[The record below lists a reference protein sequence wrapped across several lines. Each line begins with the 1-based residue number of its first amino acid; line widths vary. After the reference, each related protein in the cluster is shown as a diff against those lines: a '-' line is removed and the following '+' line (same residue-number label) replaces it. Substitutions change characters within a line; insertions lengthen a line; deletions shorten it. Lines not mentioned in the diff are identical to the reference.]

1 MHMSYSESLAPEITT
16 VDIQRHFA
24 NCADESGINGDLTM
38 ASYGPPSWVAVSD
51 SGNAHTEEVAL
62 RLTHSTDLDAT
73 LEDTRKRVDLLQNLR
88 RHGAQVV
95 EYLEEP
101 RVIYDAQRMGGFI
114 LTISRYLPVKGATP
128 FEHGQ
133 AIASLH
139 NASLHV
145 DTSNCEEINILEQI
159 APSGRVA
166 EYLQGFLTR
175 GKAFQL
181 GRAEMSPAQIEAYIQ
196 YLDEAEVRRRGLF
209 AASAQKG
216 TPEVVVQEDVHDEN
230 IMCDSQGVPIA
241 IDIDGY
247 VGPPA
252 IDLGRPLTDWHHRFG
267 KPMQLTHDYI
277 AGYDAHISPQLK
289 PDQELRQMASDYMN
303 IRSSVVFIAMA
314 VNTAVQG
321 QSHAEWLL
329 DQGLHRMSVI
339 ADRNARW
346 LPRDETRKIA
356 LRAQQNDS

>member
-1 MHMSYSESLAPEITT
+1 MSFSESLAPEITT
-16 VDIQRHFA
+16 ADMQRYFA
-24 NCADESGINGDLTM
+24 NCADESSINGDLTM
-38 ASYGPPSWVAVSD
+38 VSFGPPSWVAANT
-51 SGNAHTEEVAL
+51 SGNTQAGEVAL
-62 RLTHSTDLDAT
+62 RLTYDTNLDSA
-73 LEDTRKRVDLLQNLR
+73 LEDTRKRVDLLQSLR
-88 RHGAQVV
+88 SHGAQVV

-114 LTISRYLPVKGATP
+114 LTTSRYLPVKGATP

-159 APSGRVA
+159 APSGQIA
-166 EYLQGFLTR
+166 EYLQGFLAR
-175 GKAFQL
+175 GKTFQL
-181 GRAEMSPAQIEAYIQ
+181 GQAEMSPGQIEAYIR
-196 YLDEAEVRRRGLF
+196 YLDEAEELRRGLF
-209 AASAQKG
+209 ATSAQKG
-216 TPEVVVQEDVHDEN
+216 VPKVVVQEDVHDEN
-230 IMCDSQGVPIA
+230 IMRDNQGVPIA

-267 KPMQLTHDYI
+267 KPVQFTHDYI
-277 AGYDAHISPQLK
+277 AGYDAHINPQLK

-339 ADRNARW
+339 ADRDARW

-356 LRAQQNDS
+356 LRAQQKDS